1 MMNASRYNWGIEMVN
16 DIDVRNR
23 NLKNK
28 QEILVEIDT

>member
-1 MMNASRYNWGIEMVN
+1 MMDVSRCNWGIEMVN